1 MFITNSVGKKINP
14 FLRNARVLEW
24 YFKFVRKAIFE
35 QTYKFVVTI
44 CFFFSLDIIKFYD
57 EQVILFLFC
66 IFSYVTYVNSHP
78 QLKYWKWKKCKV
90 GHEKLRNNFRG

>member
-44 CFFFSLDIIKFYD
+44 CFFFRWI
-57 EQVILFLFC
+57 
-66 IFSYVTYVNSHP
+66 
-78 QLKYWKWKKCKV
+78 
-90 GHEKLRNNFRG
+90 